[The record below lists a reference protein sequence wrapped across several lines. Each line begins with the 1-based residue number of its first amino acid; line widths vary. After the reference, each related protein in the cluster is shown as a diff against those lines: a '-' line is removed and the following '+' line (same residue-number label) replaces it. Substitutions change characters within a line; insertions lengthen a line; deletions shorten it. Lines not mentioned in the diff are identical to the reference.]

1 MRSVSL
7 PAAGDPDSVIR
18 IIGIGAPFGDDAVG
32 LEVAQIL
39 AMQPPPG
46 CEVIA
51 ADRPG
56 AGLVDLLDGIE
67 AAILIDAMYSGAP
80 PGTVHEL
87 NFGELARYGG
97 RFVSSHE
104 LGVAAAVELS
114 RKLGRAPAR
123 GGMLGI
129 EVAAVPPAPYTSL
142 SSDARR
148 AVPKVLVRVRR
159 WVRRLICQLDI
170 DHSA

>member
-1 MRSVSL
+1 M
-7 PAAGDPDSVIR
+7 IQ

-39 AMQPPPG
+39 AIQPPPG
-46 CEVIA
+46 CEVVA

-56 AGLVDLLDGIE
+56 AGLIDLLDGIE
-67 AAILIDAMYSGAP
+67 AAILIDAVCSGAP
-80 PGTVHEL
+80 IGTVHEL
-87 NFGELARYGG
+87 SFAELARHGG

-104 LGVAAAVELS
+104 LGVAAAVQLA

-129 EVAAVPPAPYTSL
+129 EVAAVPLDAPYSFL
-142 SSDARR
+142 SPDAKR
-148 AVPKVLVRVRR
+148 AVPEVLVRVRR
-159 WVRRLICQLDI
+159 WVRRLTYRFDFAQ
-170 DHSA
+170 SA